1 MKRSWKTSVMGAAS
15 IITAIAGAATLLL
28 DGNPNTNPDWTAVIA
43 AVVSGFGLIFARDAN
58 VTSEQQGLVPPK
70 TP

>member
-1 MKRSWKTSVMGAAS
+1 MTRSWKTTLTGVAAILAAISGAAM
-15 IITAIAGAATLLL
+15 ALL
-28 DGNPNTNPDWTAVIA
+28 DGNPNTNPDWTSVIA